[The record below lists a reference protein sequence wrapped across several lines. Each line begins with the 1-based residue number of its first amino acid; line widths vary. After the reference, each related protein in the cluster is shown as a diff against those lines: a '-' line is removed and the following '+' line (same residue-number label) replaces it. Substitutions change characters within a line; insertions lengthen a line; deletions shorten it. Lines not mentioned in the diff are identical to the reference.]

1 MTSKLRDLGATAL
14 AGVLIVAGLAAI
26 LLGYLGV
33 RREEDIV
40 LQLPYLAS
48 GGVLGLALIGLG
60 AVLLIQEQMR
70 EQARR
75 AAAVTETLEEWK
87 EQAMA
92 ELRAFLEG
100 ATLELEVPATAN
112 HRHEVDAG
120 TARS

>member
-1 MTSKLRDLGATAL
+1 MTSKLRELGATAL
-14 AGVLIVAGLAAI
+14 AGALIVAGLVCI

-70 EQARR
+70 EQVRR
-75 AAAVTETLEEWK
+75 AAEVTETLDEWK

-100 ATLELEVPATAN
+100 ATIELEVPAAAN
-112 HRHEVDAG
+112 HRREDVT
-120 TARS
+120 TALP